1 MADTI
6 RTFVAFDLPDD
17 IIDHAAGLQA
27 KLQAYG
33 LKLRWVRPQ
42 NLHLTLRFLGDIL
55 RQQAAAV
62 GEALQ
67 RASRGL
73 PPPQLTVQ
81 GLSAFPGVK
90 RPRVLWIGLGGQVEL
105 LQTLCCKLE
114 EQLSDLGFAR
124 EKRGFKAHLTLGR
137 FKQGRPV
144 YDLRSAVVELG
155 GYDPKPFTARRLVLY
170 QSDLR
175 PQGAVYTPL
184 NDVWLGRVDNP

>member
-137 FKQGRPV
+137 FKQSRPV